1 MFSNQL
7 FFAFAFVFSCLELQL
22 GVYAL
27 PAAVSTTNGPTRFP
41 PPSVQISAFLDAH
54 NAIRRQHNAADL
66 EWSPYL
72 ARMAGF
78 WTDQCQFKHTN
89 GVLSNEPYGEN
100 VAAGTGDFPID
111 AAVATF
117 VSDRGEYNPTNPS
130 YLRFTQVVWKSTT
143 EIGCAVS
150 QCDNIF
156 DPSLGKATLYV
167 CLYNPPGNVIGRAP
181 ENVQV

>member
-7 FFAFAFVFSCLELQL
+7 FFAFAFVLSCLGLQL

-41 PPSVQISAFLDAH
+41 PPSPSDQISAFLDAH
-54 NAIRRQHNAADL
+54 NAIRAQHNAADL
-66 EWSPYL
+66 KWSPYL

-89 GVLSNEPYGEN
+89 GVLSNDPYGEN

-117 VSDRGEYNPTNPS
+117 VSDRGMKTQFPFDVMVSKFRMKVNIIPPIHPTCAS
-130 YLRFTQVVWKSTT
+130 LR
-143 EIGCAVS
+143 
-150 QCDNIF
+150 
-156 DPSLGKATLYV
+156 LY
-167 CLYNPPGNVIGRAP
+167 GNQPRR
-181 ENVQV
+181 